1 MQIPSLQSDNVHLL
15 VTSTDWDARVHT
27 IRVVCHNMGR
37 IGDTKM
43 IRNHWSIFLLLDDDK
58 SVRLNMTADYG
69 CKTKP
74 ISIWP

>member
-15 VTSTDWDARVHT
+15 FTSTDWEARVHT

-43 IRNHWSIFLLLDDDK
+43 IQNHWSIFLMLDDDK
-58 SVRLNMTADYG
+58 IIMQNQTNLHMAI
-69 CKTKP
+69 K
-74 ISIWP
+74 